1 MNNLKAVSKIEK
13 KWDCTIDRF
22 NAVKGKINNRLNT
35 DIDNCMNKI
44 QDTTRYE
51 CIPEEFRSFVQ
62 LEDIKKY
69 GHEQKRIHDY
79 YYPKMMEL
87 FDTIEYFLHI
97 DDMQTVTAVID
108 LNLNDDYMKELFDEV
123 VTSLNIDYIPDVLT
137 GKVFLKPKLTE
148 TIVHRI
154 ERSIS

>member
-1 MNNLKAVSKIEK
+1 MNNLKEVSRIEK
-13 KWDCTIDRF
+13 KWDCTIDKF
-22 NAVKGKINNRLNT
+22 NAIKGEINDRLNT
-35 DIDNCMNKI
+35 DINSCMDKL

-69 GHEQKRIHDY
+69 GHKQKRIQDY

-97 DDMQTVTAVID
+97 DDILTATAIVD
-108 LNLNDDYMKELFDEV
+108 LNLDDVYMKELFDEV
-123 VTSLNIDYIPDVLT
+123 VTSLNMDYIPDALT
-137 GKVFLKPKLTE
+137 GKVFLRPKFTE

-154 ERSIS
+154 ERSI

>member
-1 MNNLKAVSKIEK
+1 MNNLKVVSKIEK
-13 KWDCTIDRF
+13 KWDCTIDKF
-22 NAVKGKINNRLNT
+22 NTVKGKINNRLNT
-35 DIDNCMNKI
+35 DIDNCMDKI
-44 QDTTRYE
+44 QDTARYE
-51 CIPEEFRSFVQ
+51 CIPKEFRSFVQ

-97 DDMQTVTAVID
+97 DDIQTATAVID

-123 VTSLNIDYIPDVLT
+123 VTSLLIDYILDILT
-137 GKVFLKPKLTE
+137 GKVFIRPKLTE
-148 TIVHRI
+148 TIVHSI
-154 ERSIS
+154 EKI

>member
-1 MNNLKAVSKIEK
+1 MKNLKVVSRIEK
-13 KWDCTIDRF
+13 KWDCTIDKF

-35 DIDNCMNKI
+35 DINNYMNKI

-51 CIPEEFRSFVQ
+51 CIPQEFRSFVQ

-69 GHEQKRIHDY
+69 GHKQKRIHDY

-97 DDMQTVTAVID
+97 DDISTVTTKIA

-123 VTSLNIDYIPDVLT
+123 VTSLKIDYIPDIIT
-137 GKVFLKPKLTE
+137 GEVFLRPKLTE

-154 ERSIS
+154 EGSIS

>member
-13 KWDCTIDRF
+13 KWDCAIDKF
-22 NAVKGKINNRLNT
+22 NAIKGKINYRLNA

-44 QDTTRYE
+44 QDTARYE

-69 GHEQKRIHDY
+69 GHEQKRIQDY
-79 YYPKMMEL
+79 YYPKMLEL
-87 FDTIEYFLHI
+87 FDTVEYFLHI
-97 DDMQTVTAVID
+97 DDIQTVTAVID

-123 VTSLNIDYIPDVLT
+123 VTGLNIDYIPDTLT
-137 GKVFLKPKLTE
+137 SRVFLRPKLTE

-154 ERSIS
+154 ERV